1 MNSFWSVFLYV
12 FWIFAF
18 VAFLMILFTVLVDLF
33 RDQSLSGWWK
43 AVWVIFLVF
52 VPGIALLVYLI
63 ARGRGMAE
71 RNLQRHATV
80 PEDDSWGQHPT
91 GRPPR
96 PQTSSRRRRFSTR
109 ASSAAVSSTPCA
121 RRRWDSGIEPCSL
134 IIRRAF
140 RVAECTP
147 RTPQPKLVE

>member
-18 VAFLMILFTVLVDLF
+18 VAFLMVLFTVLVDLF

-52 VPGIALLVYLI
+52 VPGITLLVYLI

-71 RNLQRHATV
+71 RNLQRHVTA

-91 GRPPR
+91 GSATPAADIQQA
-96 PQTSSRRRRFSTR
+96 QTLLDQGVISSGEFDALR
-109 ASSAAVSSTPCA
+109 AKALGQ
-121 RRRWDSGIEPCSL
+121 RY
-134 IIRRAF
+134 
-140 RVAECTP
+140 
-147 RTPQPKLVE
+147 

>member
-33 RDQSLSGWWK
+33 RDQSLNGWWK

-52 VPGIALLVYLI
+52 LPGITLLVYLI

-71 RNLQRHATV
+71 RNQARHATV
-80 PEDDSWGQHPT
+80 PEDDTWGQHPT
-91 GRPPR
+91 PSATPAADIQQA
-96 PQTSSRRRRFSTR
+96 QTLLDQGVISSGEFDALR
-109 ASSAAVSSTPCA
+109 AKALGQ
-121 RRRWDSGIEPCSL
+121 RY
-134 IIRRAF
+134 
-140 RVAECTP
+140 
-147 RTPQPKLVE
+147 